1 MRPHKFLTL
10 LILLIASIAVAPVLS
25 LDDPLVNFQG
35 ILEQDN
41 STAPSG
47 NYNFTFNIY
56 TSQTGGSPVW
66 WESHN
71 NIYVENGIYSV
82 NLGWSYSLS
91 GLDFSLNTYWLEI
104 IVNGETLTPRHRITH
119 TMAAMWSEEAK
130 YADSARVWWTTIKN
144 SAWRRLKFPQKSK

>member
-66 WESHN
+66 
-71 NIYVENGIYSV
+71 
-82 NLGWSYSLS
+82 
-91 GLDFSLNTYWLEI
+91 
-104 IVNGETLTPRHRITH
+104 
-119 TMAAMWSEEAK
+119 
-130 YADSARVWWTTIKN
+130 
-144 SAWRRLKFPQKSK
+144 